1 MPVALDWR
9 EVGAMRRKAG
19 KFAFLFFVFLVLTAL
34 ASVSAAKTIYVPDDY
49 AKIQWAVD
57 NATAGDMIIVRDG
70 TYIENVDVNVDNL
83 TIRSENGSV
92 NCTVQ
97 ANSNNHVFEV
107 TADCVNISGF
117 TIKGPTGYSSGIY
130 LGSGVDHC
138 NISNNNIF
146 GLYGIYLNEADYNTI
161 ANNQVGNRSFSGG
174 YGVTLSNSHA
184 NLLKNN
190 TIINFGGW
198 GVAIEGSNNIL
209 FNNSICFNPE
219 PGIIL
224 SGSNNTLVNNN
235 ISYNGM
241 GLTLSDARDSDILN
255 NLIFGSWWG
264 NGIAM
269 WNSEN
274 NTLIN
279 NTINLNWGGI
289 SLDERSNNNTISG
302 NNISDNGFGIIAYSN
317 NNIIYLNNFINNKDQ
332 VYSDSPTNIW
342 NSTEQITYTYN
353 GIQYTNYLG
362 NYWSDYK
369 GSDADGDGIGDT
381 PYSIDGDK
389 NYYPL
394 VEPFEN
400 YFTPGEPKIIDVS
413 WSGSTRKDVFN
424 RSDSITFHI
433 VVSECDP
440 EEIDFNV
447 SLENEKLSIRYNLSG
462 TVEYVGNQTFKFE
475 SEIPPSAFVGIY
487 DVYVYLYVNSELRD
501 VYVASEKIYIIFESP
516 TKYQGFV
523 CDRIH
528 PVRISDLYPSFYP
541 SLRLLLRALDLLLA
555 NEFEI
560 GYFNITSFNPDS
572 IVWEDT
578 IQDVNGMSEYL
589 SASYIVSDVKSHIDY
604 NYNVTGKP
612 PNILTIIWNFFFG
625 GKNAGVNTSP
635 TEDCAWWDTDEQIYL
650 SRKGVCNDYS
660 DLYISK
666 LRSLN
671 IPARRVSGL
680 FVKDFTPTFH
690 VWVETYIDNKCYLAE
705 PTGGVL
711 TDDFKYY
718 AKRGYTVILA
728 LTKEESET
736 GKTINVADRY
746 RFSEKVILK
755 EDDENIEILLTNLTD
770 TYYLILAY
778 PTKHEFK
785 RYIIKNKTQE
795 MLTVP
800 KESLTVYLFS
810 DNGRLIDFAST
821 NDEPKVRNLVKLNTT
836 INIPEYLI
844 GFLNM
849 GLIDE
854 EEIKNMVLREI
865 VMMKKLPYYVKYKMD
880 KDVNLTL
887 IVPENDITYFAT
899 KIKTLKIGAQSLNNF
914 DYYRFLCSLNT
925 S

>member
-1 MPVALDWR
+1 MIF
-9 EVGAMRRKAG
+9 KG
-19 KFAFLFFVFLVLTAL
+19 KFVFLVFAFLILTAF
-34 ASVSAAKTIYVPDDY
+34 AGFSEAKTIYVPDSY
-49 AKIQWAVD
+49 EKIQWAVD
-57 NATAGDMIIVRDG
+57 NAIAGDTIIVRDG
-70 TYIENVDVNVDNL
+70 TYYENLKVDKQL
-83 TIRSENGSV
+83 TIKSENGSA
-92 NCTVQ
+92 NCIIDGGGSGSVITLN
-97 ANSNNHVFEV
+97 ANGITIE
-107 TADCVNISGF
+107 GF
-117 TIKGPTGYSSGIY
+117 TVRNSGTSWSDAGIKVNSDNNSITGN
-130 LGSGVDHC
+130 
-138 NISNNNIF
+138 NISNNWYGIHLWYSSNNSITNNNLSLNNWS
-146 GLYGIYLNEADYNTI
+146 GICLAYSSSNSITNNNLSSNNWDGIYLH
-161 ANNQVGNRSFSGG
+161 SS
-174 YGVTLSNSHA
+174 S
-184 NLLKNN
+184 
-190 TIINFGGW
+190 
-198 GVAIEGSNNIL
+198 
-209 FNNSICFNPE
+209 NNSI
-219 PGIIL
+219 
-224 SGSNNTLVNNN
+224 TDNN
-235 ISYNGM
+235 IS
-241 GLTLSDARDSDILN
+241 N
-255 NLIFGSWWG
+255 NW
-264 NGIAM
+264 NGIHLAY
-269 WNSEN
+269 S
-274 NTLIN
+274 
-279 NTINLNWGGI
+279 
-289 SLDERSNNNTISG
+289 SNNK
-302 NNISDNGFGIIAYSN
+302 
-317 NNIIYLNNFINNKDQ
+317 IYLNNFIDNTCQ
-332 VYSDSPTNIW
+332 VYSYDSTNTW
-342 NSTEQITYTYN
+342 NSTEMITYIYN
-353 GIQYTNYLG
+353 GSTYTNYLG
-362 NYWSDYK
+362 NYWSDYT
-369 GSDADGDGIGDT
+369 GSDANGDGTGDT
-381 PYSIDGDK
+381 PYIIDGDK
-389 NYYPL
+389 DEYPL
-394 VEPFEN
+394 MEHFEHYFAPEEP
-400 YFTPGEPKIIDVS
+400 GIIDVS

-447 SLENEKLSIRYNLSG
+447 SLENKNLSIRYNLSG

-475 SEIPPSAFVGIY
+475 SEIPSSAFVGIY

-501 VYVASEKIYIIFESP
+501 VYVAPEKIYIIFESP

-523 CDRIH
+523 CDRIY
-528 PVRISDLYPSFYP
+528 PVRISDLYPS
-541 SLRLLLRALDLLLA
+541 LRPLLRALDLLLA
-555 NEFEI
+555 YEFEK

-612 PNILTIIWNFFFG
+612 PKIQTIIWNFFFG

-635 TEDCAWWDTDEQIYL
+635 TEDCAWWDTDKQIYL
-650 SRKGVCNDYS
+650 SGKGVCNDYS

-666 LRSLN
+666 VRSLN

-680 FVKDFTPTFH
+680 LVKNSTPVFH

-705 PTGGVL
+705 PTWGVF
-711 TDDFKYY
+711 TDDFKCY

-755 EDDENIEILLTNLTD
+755 EDDGNIEILLTNLTD

-800 KESLTVYLFS
+800 KKSLTVYLFS
-810 DNGRLIDFAST
+810 DNGCLIDFAST

-836 INIPEYLI
+836 ITIPEYLI
-844 GFLNM
+844 GFSNM

-865 VMMKKLPYYVKYKMD
+865 VIMKKLPYYVKYKMD

-899 KIKTLKIGAQSLNNF
+899 KIKTLKTEAQSLNNLN
-914 DYYRFLCSLNT
+914 YYRPLCGLNT